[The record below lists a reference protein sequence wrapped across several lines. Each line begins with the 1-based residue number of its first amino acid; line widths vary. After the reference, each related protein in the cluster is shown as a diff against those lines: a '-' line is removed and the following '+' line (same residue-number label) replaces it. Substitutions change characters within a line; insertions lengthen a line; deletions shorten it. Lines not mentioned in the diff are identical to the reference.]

1 MGEFATAVRWD
12 WFKLSRR
19 WIPWILLIILLLL
32 SQLAVWGNYFRY
44 TNLQQTGGTVVV
56 GTEGVGAGRTELS
69 CSDALAGKTSQLP
82 AGTSPQVIQG
92 LQIQCRQVAAQ
103 TQRELQ
109 QRYADFTLPGS
120 IPNALDFGATIGLIL
135 LAIMTASEFG
145 AEYGWGT
152 VRPNLIRALGR
163 WQFIAAKLM
172 MLALLTAAALLL
184 VIGVTAISSVAARS
198 LVTAP
203 AAAGSAPT
211 WGHAVVM
218 LLKSWVGLIPYLVF
232 TAFVTILARSSA
244 GGMAIGIVYYL
255 GEQII
260 VAIFSG
266 LFGWFSTVARYLLG
280 QNIAA
285 WAQLTGF
292 GQGQTSVGSLH
303 AFIVILIY
311 TLVLGA
317 AAFSIFERR
326 DVTGAAA
333 G

>member
-1 MGEFATAVRWD
+1 MNELATAVRWD

-32 SQLAVWGNYFRY
+32 SQLAVWGSYFRY

-56 GTEGVGAGRTELS
+56 GAEGAAGGRTEVS
-69 CSDALAGKTSQLP
+69 CSDVLAGKTGQLP
-82 AGTSPQVIQG
+82 PGTSPQVIQG
-92 LQIQCRQVAAQ
+92 LQIQCRQEAGQNLQA
-103 TQRELQ
+103 LQ

-120 IPNALDFGATIGLIL
+120 IPNALGLAFSVGLIL

-163 WQFIAAKLM
+163 WQYVAAKLIL
-172 MLALLTAAALLL
+172 LALLTAVALLL
-184 VIGVTAISSVAARS
+184 VIGVTAISSVAAKS
-198 LVTAP
+198 LATAP
-203 AAAGSAPT
+203 VPAGSAPS
-211 WGHAVVM
+211 WGHAAAM
-218 LLKSWVGLIPYLVF
+218 FGRSWVGLLPYLVF
-232 TAFVTILARSSA
+232 TAFVTLLARSSA
-244 GGMAIGIVYYL
+244 GGMAIGIIYYL

-266 LFGWFSTVARYLLG
+266 LFGWFSSVARYLLG

-285 WAQLTGF
+285 WAQLSFF
-292 GQGQTSVGSLH
+292 GQNQTSVSSLH
-303 AFIVILIY
+303 AFVVILVY
-311 TLVLGA
+311 ALVLGA
-317 AAFSIFERR
+317 LAFIIFQRR